1 MAIPSDLKVL
11 NTIYKM
17 YQQDFLAWEAAGEN
31 SRETKVW
38 VPIDCK
44 AIARELNVDADII
57 FGRLYFHMQE
67 KYGYTR
73 RDGSN
78 VGFYELQVGREKKA
92 INFPLMT
99 SVLAGMQDENKKHS
113 WTMWLSV
120 AAIVISVS
128 GVVVQLMTGA

>member
-11 NTIYKM
+11 STIYKM
-17 YQQDFLAWEAAGEN
+17 YQKDFLSWKTGGEN

-38 VPIDCK
+38 VPIDCR
-44 AIARELNVDADII
+44 AIAQTLKVDPDII

-67 KYGYTR
+67 KYSYTR

-99 SVLAGMQDENKKHS
+99 SVLAGMQEENRKHN
-113 WTMWLSV
+113 WTLWLSTI
-120 AAIVISVS
+120 AIVISVA
-128 GVVVQLMTGA
+128 GVVAQLAG